1 MSIVLEN
8 KKERYYTMNIEEKF
22 ELELQNNKDSNCLI
36 FFIRLLKIKTYKF
49 RAGVENVHNK
59 KFLRN
64 FLY

>member
-1 MSIVLEN
+1 
-8 KKERYYTMNIEEKF
+8 MNIEEKF